1 MGQLTYKIQSLDA
14 RLKKLEK
21 EHRGV
26 DYLPAFHFDTNPGAC
41 FDVQHREDSELL
53 IYGGAGTG
61 KTTACL
67 AKIHKLCMENPGIR
81 VLVVR
86 KTKADLA
93 ESVLKAFEVF
103 VLGKGHPLLRG
114 ASRYNRRAYVYPN
127 GSRIVLGGMDA
138 STRVMGADYDV
149 VYVSEATELTLEDY
163 EFLSTRLRNNRLH
176 FQQFLLDCNP
186 GSPNHFLYR
195 RSQAGALNTLK
206 SIHRDNPKFWN
217 DKFQVWTKEGQ
228 EYLNRFSSIS
238 GIRYKR
244 LFLGEWTIAE
254 GAIFEDYDP
263 QKHIIYDNKLPV
275 FSHYIA
281 GMDWGHRDAGVMLVF
296 GITREGQMILVHEV
310 YQTKKTLDWWIGEAH
325 NAMLIYKPKKFICDS
340 QRPENIKAMTLKGI
354 PAYPANKAWEYG
366 IDIVRQALRTNK
378 LKFWHNSLKSADSEL
393 KDYMHP
399 YRLTEEIP
407 GYVRKKDS
415 DRPESGLPDHA
426 IDAMRY
432 AAVEVFQTKVPVKPA
447 TTTSTSMFGGEP
459 FGVGVGA

>member
-1 MGQLTYKIQSLDA
+1 MALSYKIQSLEA

-21 EHRGV
+21 EHRGA
-26 DYLPAFHFDTNPGAC
+26 DSLPAFSFHTNPGAC
-41 FDVQHREDSELL
+41 YDVQFRQDSELL

-67 AKIHKLCMENPGIR
+67 AKIHRLCMDNPGIR
-81 VLVVR
+81 VLIVR

-103 VLGKGHPLLRG
+103 VLGKGHPLLKG
-114 ASRYNRRAYVYPN
+114 ASRYNRRAYIYPN

-138 STRVMGADYDV
+138 STRVMGADYDL
-149 VYVSEATELTLEDY
+149 VYVSEATEITLEDY
-163 EFLSTRLRNNRLH
+163 EFLSTRLRNNRLP
-176 FQQFLLDCNP
+176 FQQMLLDCNP

-206 SIHRDNPKFWN
+206 SVHKDNPKFWN
-217 DKFQVWTKEGQ
+217 DKFQTWTKDGQ
-228 EYLNRFSSIS
+228 DYLARFNNIS

-244 LFLGEWTIAE
+244 LFLGEWTVAE

-263 QKHIIYDNKLPV
+263 QRHIIYDNKLPV
-275 FSHYIA
+275 FKRYIGA
-281 GMDWGHRDAGVMLVF
+281 FDWGHRDAGVMLVF

-310 YQTKKTLDWWIGEAH
+310 YQTKKTLDWWIGQAH
-325 NAMLIYKPKKFICDS
+325 DAMLNFKVSEFRCDS
-340 QRPENIKAMTLKGI
+340 QRPENIAAMTLRGI
-354 PAYPANKAWEYG
+354 PAFPANKAWEYG
-366 IDIVRQALRTNK
+366 IDIVRQALRTDN
-378 LKFWHNSLKSADSEL
+378 LKFWHNSLKNPDPEL
-393 KDYMHP
+393 KDYMLP

-415 DRPESGLPDHA
+415 DRPEPGLADHA

-432 AAVEVFQTKVPVKPA
+432 ACVEIFQPRMEVKPA
-447 TTTSTSMFGGEP
+447 TTTSHSMFGQGMS
-459 FGVGVGA
+459 VGAGA